1 MRLHSTLCLRSR
13 ELCADSSPLF
23 NSIADVLQTLNDF
36 STNHGIKESIKLHKK
51 RLELHLTR
59 IYKIR
64 NELIHE
70 GKTSGDLKLV
80 ASHLRHYL
88 LFSIE
93 QITNELNENS
103 FLEHLDDVFI
113 YYENLYLRIMESNN
127 LEEVFA
133 IKEFKGYME

>member
-1 MRLHSTLCLRSR
+1 
-13 ELCADSSPLF
+13 
-23 NSIADVLQTLNDF
+23 
-36 STNHGIKESIKLHKK
+36 
-51 RLELHLTR
+51 
-59 IYKIR
+59 
-64 NELIHE
+64 
-70 GKTSGDLKLV
+70 
-80 ASHLRHYL
+80 